1 MFERGQYTSPS
12 LKAVIQLILSEFFK
26 NMFNLPSPDDS
37 PLAIPT
43 FVTADDLYIFLACI
57 EDHENCIARSKLTH
71 SGQTSIL
78 PNVIR
83 KLTFVQ
89 KVVLQELADRF
100 DCEEM
105 GAAVSQ
111 SLAATYDSLSGIKL
125 LRIANDID
133 SITVARAAIIKMGAE
148 REWRTKSSYHTW
160 WERVAGI
167 RPSWQM
173 ELTRLTWEFQNEL
186 VNRREERRRYSN
198 GRRYPRSRETIMIQT
213 TKSPEEIAAAFNP
226 PKVST
231 VVMRFY

>member
-1 MFERGQYTSPS
+1 
-12 LKAVIQLILSEFFK
+12 
-26 NMFNLPSPDDS
+26 MFNLPSPDDS

-148 REWRTKSSYHTW
+148 REWRTKSSYHNW
-160 WERVAGI
+160 WERVASI
-167 RPSWQM
+167 RPSWQV
-173 ELTRLTWEFQNEL
+173 ELTRLTWTFQNEL

-198 GRRYPRSRETIMIQT
+198 GRRYPRSRETIMVQT
-213 TKSPEEIAAAFNP
+213 TMSPEEIAAAFNP

-231 VVMRFY
+231 VVMRVY